1 MKRFCLEEM
10 ALQCVCA
17 RWRECEGC
25 ESLGPPTVAW
35 PGPVLV
41 PPLLSNHSED
51 QRPGTC
57 DTAGAWEQRERC
69 KGIINTKS
77 RCHSKWLFLGGSECA
92 NIDWRVC
99 VCVCKPEYHLR
110 RGKRKRRSRADPLSL
125 SEAPSSC
132 NWILSLSHCCC
143 LCGDWM
149 VSFFPPQVE
158 LYCTAYVLPYKCII

>member
-1 MKRFCLEEM
+1 MLQMKRFCLEEM

-92 NIDWRVC
+92 NID
-99 VCVCKPEYHLR
+99 
-110 RGKRKRRSRADPLSL
+110 
-125 SEAPSSC
+125 
-132 NWILSLSHCCC
+132 
-143 LCGDWM
+143 
-149 VSFFPPQVE
+149 
-158 LYCTAYVLPYKCII
+158 